1 MVGAGEVVGTVD
13 LAANLPD
20 WLGSAGGLWITA
32 PSEKV
37 GKVGS
42 AVLGGK
48 KRFHANHSQ
57 PTRGA
62 ASLS

>member
-1 MVGAGEVVGTVD
+1 MAGGGDVVGTVN
-13 LAANLPD
+13 LVANLPD

-42 AVLGGK
+42 QAFVDAQTLL
-48 KRFHANHSQ
+48 HQLQS
-57 PTRGA
+57 PTRPG
-62 ASLS
+62 